1 MLNLSAYARAC
12 VFHIPLKIKARRPI
26 VVSAEIDPLIF
37 HAVAN
42 DKGLF
47 PEWKQGTRLFLPRE
61 RARDIIF
68 TVLPESLLS
77 RSLSN
82 AARAADKTFRCSRK
96 YVYVCRSFTNRNAP
110 GGSNNRNERKKNHGD
125 DFVKI
130 LAASSTRRRPRKSIF
145 IPR

>member
-1 MLNLSAYARAC
+1 MLNLSAYVRAC

-26 VVSAEIDPLIF
+26 SAEIDPLIF

-68 TVLPESLLS
+68 TRARLTVLPESLLS

-110 GGSNNRNERKKNHGD
+110 GGSNNRNERKKNI
-125 DFVKI
+125 VTVTT
-130 LAASSTRRRPRKSIF
+130 S
-145 IPR
+145 